1 MGWLGGPRPVMTS
14 KRPPPGDG
22 GENAGLTVFSYLLS
36 GMLVYGGLGWLISR
50 WTGLSLIFPLG
61 MLFGL
66 ALTIGV
72 VIYRYGRS

>member
-1 MGWLGGPRPVMTS
+1 MTNNG
-14 KRPPPGDG
+14 RQPGDG
-22 GENAGLTVFSYLLS
+22 GQNIGMSIFSYLLS
-36 GMLVYGGLGWLISR
+36 GILVYGGLGWLISR

-66 ALTIGV
+66 ALAIGV

>member
-1 MGWLGGPRPVMTS
+1 MTA
-14 KRPPPGDG
+14 KRPQRGDG
-22 GENAGLTVFSYLLS
+22 GENVGLTIFSYLLS
-36 GMLVYGGLGWLISR
+36 GMLVYGGLGWLIAH

-66 ALTIGV
+66 ALTIWL

>member
-1 MGWLGGPRPVMTS
+1 MTGE
-14 KRPPPGDG
+14 RPPSADG
-22 GENAGLTVFSYLLS
+22 GENAGLTIFSYLLS
-36 GMLVYGGLGWLISR
+36 GMLVYGGLGWLIAH